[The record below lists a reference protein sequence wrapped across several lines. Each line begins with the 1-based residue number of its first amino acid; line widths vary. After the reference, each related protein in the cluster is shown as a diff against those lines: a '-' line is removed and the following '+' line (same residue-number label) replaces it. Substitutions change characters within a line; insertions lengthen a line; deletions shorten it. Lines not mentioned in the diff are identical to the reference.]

1 MEQVLL
7 VQENAHVCWRKAA
20 FLAKYQSTVKKAM
33 WCELLLGMGSRTW
46 CAMISY
52 PTFQPPSIER
62 EIGGMIPVWYR
73 RGMLKV
79 ESMFIVWQSIVSD
92 FAADCG
98 TDEGEDEKNLD
109 EVGNSDPILFW
120 NFDHIIWYHTSSTWC
135 NNNRRVAYWWDVAVE
150 DQGIWLKEFYVYMY
164 VYK

>member
-1 MEQVLL
+1 
-7 VQENAHVCWRKAA
+7 
-20 FLAKYQSTVKKAM
+20 
-33 WCELLLGMGSRTW
+33 
-46 CAMISY
+46 MISY

-79 ESMFIVWQSIVSD
+79 ESMLIVWQSIVSD

-109 EVGNSDPILFW
+109 EVGNSDPILELW
-120 NFDHIIWYHTSSTWC
+120 SYNLIPY
-135 NNNRRVAYWWDVAVE
+135 
-150 DQGIWLKEFYVYMY
+150 QQYVM
-164 VYK
+164 